1 MNIFSVTAFIF
12 LTHSLSLTT
21 GICASRTLSG
31 IGPAK
36 MIELFIV
43 IVNHSQVLLKTYIP
57 IGVYDTSFSYFLPC
71 IHIQSLYIFFRHFAQ
86 YLGEEDIQDKLRVS
100 SLPHHE
106 VLRSRCRYPAFV
118 SYGCDE
124 CRL

>member
-31 IGPAK
+31 IGPAE
-36 MIELFIV
+36 MIKINLELF
-43 IVNHSQVLLKTYIP
+43 HPSTWFYRTYVKLCIE
-57 IGVYDTSFSYFLPC
+57 GATDSYFLPC
-71 IHIQSLYIFFRHFAQ
+71 IHSQSRYIFSRHSVQ
-86 YLGEEDIQDKLRVS
+86 YLGEEDIQDKPRVS
-100 SLPHHE
+100 SLLRHE
-106 VLRSRCRYPAFV
+106 VSKSRCHYPAFV

-124 CRL
+124 CKL